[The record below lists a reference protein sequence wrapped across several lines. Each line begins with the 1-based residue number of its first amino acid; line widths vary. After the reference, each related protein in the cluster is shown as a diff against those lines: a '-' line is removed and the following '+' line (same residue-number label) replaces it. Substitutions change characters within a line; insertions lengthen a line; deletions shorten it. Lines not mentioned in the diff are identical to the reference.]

1 MDSAVVAVVVA
12 VFASITAPLILAVFT
27 ARMHRQDRE
36 ADWARQDIL
45 AERAADTAKETNGK
59 LDVIHTLVNSQLTAA
74 MQSELDAIVRELA
87 MMLEVIALKKA
98 AGFEPTAEALAALDA
113 AQAKVADLTAKLED
127 RHRAQDRASEGDT
140 G

>member
-1 MDSAVVAVVVA
+1 MDPAVVAVVVA

-45 AERAADTAKETNGK
+45 AGRAAELAKETNGK

-74 MQSELDAIVRELA
+74 MQSELDAIVREVA

-98 AGFEPTAEALAALDA
+98 AGFEPTKDALAALDA

-127 RHRAQDRASEGDT
+127 RARAQDRASEGDA